1 VSGGA
6 FGGRED
12 AWSKISA
19 TAGTAPAAE
28 SPPRVPTLAPPP
40 RSTVVAPT
48 QPARYVEEP
57 DDSEN
62 AKKPGDD
69 EVQRAL
75 SRNRPAI
82 RVPVA
87 TEANDFSKT
96 SIYMPKVL
104 FDQYRQHCKDLRIQ
118 QNVRL
123 VELAVEHGDG
133 LVKQSRTA
141 IRYRRG
147 RGPRV
152 GGAARMVANFTAEE
166 LNVLDTLAQ
175 KCRWSRSHMVA
186 ELLKRSL

>member
-1 VSGGA
+1 MSGGP

-28 SPPRVPTLAPPP
+28 SPSRVPTLAPPP
-40 RSTVVAPT
+40 RSTVAPT
-48 QPARYVEEP
+48 QPARYVEQAG
-57 DDSEN
+57 DAEN
-62 AKKPGDD
+62 EKKSRDD
-69 EVQRAL
+69 ESERAPVR
-75 SRNRPAI
+75 SRPAV

-87 TEANDFSKT
+87 VELNDFTKT

-104 FDQYRQHCKDLRIQ
+104 LEQYRQHCKDLGIQ

-141 IRYRRG
+141 VRYRRG

-152 GGAARMVANFTAEE
+152 GGGARMVANFTAEE
-166 LNVLDTLAQ
+166 INVLDTLAQ
-175 KCRWSRSHMVA
+175 KCRWSRSHTIA
-186 ELLKRSL
+186 ELLKRTL

>member
-1 VSGGA
+1 MSGGA
-6 FGGRED
+6 FSGRED

-19 TAGTAPAAE
+19 TEGTAPAAQ

-40 RSTVVAPT
+40 RSTAVAPT
-48 QPARYVEEP
+48 QPASYVEEA
-57 DDSEN
+57 DDAGN
-62 AKKPGDD
+62 TKKSVDD
-69 EVQRAL
+69 ELQRAP
-75 SRNRPAI
+75 SRNRPAVSVQ
-82 RVPVA
+82 VPVEF
-87 TEANDFSKT
+87 TDFTKT

-104 FDQYRQHCKDLRIQ
+104 LEQYRQHCKDLGIQ

-123 VELAVEHGDG
+123 VELAVAHGDG

-141 IRYRRG
+141 VRYRRG

-152 GGAARMVANFTAEE
+152 GAGARMVANFTAEE

-175 KCRWSRSHMVA
+175 KCRWTRSHMVA